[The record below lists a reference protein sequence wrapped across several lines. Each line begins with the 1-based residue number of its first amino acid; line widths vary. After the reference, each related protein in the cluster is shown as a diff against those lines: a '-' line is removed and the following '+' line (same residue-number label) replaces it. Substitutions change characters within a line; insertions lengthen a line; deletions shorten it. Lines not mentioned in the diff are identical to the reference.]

1 MPEAARSKTK
11 ALLLIAAA
19 LPLLF
24 VLGLFVFSFASIP
37 GASRYA
43 RSIPLMQEAGLF
55 LYHLRHPRQTNGRH
69 GDTQATEIVLQD
81 PMGVAE
87 DRLGNIYV
95 ADRGQWFG
103 LSAIWKI
110 GQDGRARLVAGTG
123 RRGAAQT
130 GDNALQSDL
139 GKPEGLSVDNDNRVY
154 FADSTNHV
162 VMRIEPNGQMTR
174 IAGTGTP
181 GFSGDRGPA
190 SEASLNDPYDVR
202 LDSRGSVYIADYGN
216 NRIRMVTQDGMIQ
229 TVAGTGEPGYSGD
242 GGPAKDARLNGP
254 YGIFVDDEDRLL
266 IADSFNHVIRRV
278 NDDGIIM
285 TIFGSGQ
292 QGYSGDGG
300 PASAASFDTPQFLYV
315 GADGQAYIGDE
326 HNHAIR
332 YVTPGGQISTMI
344 GSGVAGFSED
354 GSLASGAQLNDPEY
368 MFVRRDGSIVISEGD
383 SRRVLVIRPNGTLHT
398 LAGKR

>member
-1 MPEAARSKTK
+1 M
-11 ALLLIAAA
+11 
-19 LPLLF
+19 
-24 VLGLFVFSFASIP
+24 
-37 GASRYA
+37 
-43 RSIPLMQEAGLF
+43 
-55 LYHLRHPRQTNGRH
+55 
-69 GDTQATEIVLQD
+69 
-81 PMGVAE
+81 
-87 DRLGNIYV
+87 
-95 ADRGQWFG
+95 
-103 LSAIWKI
+103 
-110 GQDGRARLVAGTG
+110 
-123 RRGAAQT
+123 
-130 GDNALQSDL
+130 
-139 GKPEGLSVDNDNRVY
+139 
-154 FADSTNHV
+154 
-162 VMRIEPNGQMTR
+162 
-174 IAGTGTP
+174 
-181 GFSGDRGPA
+181 
-190 SEASLNDPYDVR
+190 
-202 LDSRGSVYIADYGN
+202 
-216 NRIRMVTQDGMIQ
+216 
-229 TVAGTGEPGYSGD
+229 
-242 GGPAKDARLNGP
+242 
-254 YGIFVDDEDRLL
+254 L

-315 GADGQAYIGDE
+315 GAGGQAYIGDE